1 MSPSNE
7 SVNGLDIY
15 GDSYHGNVAGQN
27 ATGGAPSNSPGHKK
41 NGKGKDRTRGT
52 STASGVKSPKPEED
66 DSESGS
72 GKATW
77 MEGGG
82 SGVSIP
88 DGPTKDDARSIVM
101 NGMKQYLGREASK
114 KEVNNFFKKFSA
126 YSEDNL
132 NSVGAGAQDEFMQDW
147 IEGKPKLRKE
157 YAQTKTAT
165 SYMNAL
171 DRALGSVKEL

>member
-1 MSPSNE
+1 MSPSND
-7 SVNGLDIY
+7 SVNSDIY
-15 GDSYHGNVAGQN
+15 RDSLKGSVAGQF
-27 ATGGAPSNSPGHKK
+27 ATGNAPSNTPGHKNK
-41 NGKGKDRTRGT
+41 KKGKGRPRGT
-52 STASGVKSPKPEED
+52 STASGVKSPKPKKS
-66 DSESGS
+66 DSGSGS

-77 MEGGG
+77 IEGGG
-82 SGVSIP
+82 SGVAIP

-126 YSEDNL
+126 YSEDNS

-147 IEGKPKLRKE
+147 IESKPQLRKE

>member
-1 MSPSNE
+1 MSPSND
-7 SVNGLDIY
+7 SVNSDPY
-15 GDSYHGNVAGQN
+15 RDSFKNNVAGQN

-52 STASGVKSPKPEED
+52 STASGIKSPKPEED
-66 DSESGS
+66 DSES

-126 YSEDNL
+126 YYEDNL